1 MAETDIQRRWRWEKE
16 FLDADIKLPDGY
28 QKVILWAVCSAI
40 APKGRNG
47 IGLFVSDGFIARQL
61 QLGHRETVS
70 KYRHLAIELGWLTLT
85 GKNHNRVKEV
95 SISFPDEAC
104 NPPVNEPV
112 AASVGEVFQP
122 EPVEPEPYKSP
133 VIPERTEDPW
143 SDNPWD

>member
-1 MAETDIQRRWRWEKE
+1 MGCL
-16 FLDADIKLPDGY
+16 F
-28 QKVILWAVCSAI
+28 AI

-95 SISFPDEAC
+95 NISFPDEVCYHPSYRAGSRVLLARIC
-104 NPPVNEPV
+104 HLSLLSLNSINHLSFQSVRKTLLIRGLRLS
-112 AASVGEVFQP
+112 AS
-122 EPVEPEPYKSP
+122 
-133 VIPERTEDPW
+133 
-143 SDNPWD
+143 